1 MYNYL
6 NNANPTISDN
16 DKPLIRL
23 MTGNP
28 EVGLVKCFHETGTGI
43 DGRLA
48 GSITGDAHPIAGIGM
63 KNASIGKSLT
73 LIYPKPGN
81 RRK

>member
-1 MYNYL
+1 MYSYL
-6 NNANPTISDN
+6 NIIKSTISDN

-28 EVGLVKCFHETGTGI
+28 EVGLVKCFHEAGTGI

-63 KNASIGKSLT
+63 KNASVGEALT